1 MRSRS
6 RASRSAGLTALA
18 VLAVLAAGCGGGD
31 HPGASA
37 TASPAAAGPS
47 PAETATAVPIRIE
60 THGAAGEY
68 VTIVQTLHGR
78 KLYTIRALS
87 TNVRSAGTNEGT
99 GVLEQPHVTFV
110 DRGGTSTIADAPKAH
125 LVERDKTVV
134 MTGGVHAHT
143 STGSVLT
150 CDTLTYSGNTERFHG
165 EGHVELASRDGMHLA
180 GQHLDGDT
188 RLQEVVVTGGHP

>member
-1 MRSRS
+1 MV
-6 RASRSAGLTALA
+6 AAAAAAAL
-18 VLAVLAAGCGGGD
+18 LAACGRRE
-31 HPGASA
+31 PPRPS
-37 TASPAAAGPS
+37 PS
-47 PAETATAVPIRIE
+47 PAPARSGAPSPGATVVPIHIE
-60 THGAAGEY
+60 TRGGPGQY

-87 TNVRSAGTNEGT
+87 TNVQSAGTDEGT
-99 GVLEQPHVTFV
+99 GELEQPHVTFV

-150 CDTLTYSGNTERFHG
+150 CDTLAYSGVTERFRG
-165 EGHVELASRDGMHLA
+165 EGHVELASRDGLHLE
-180 GQHLDGDT
+180 GRHLDGDT
-188 RLQEVVVTGGHP
+188 RLQEVTVTGEHP